1 MQQHPVAVRFSKAAA
16 EVADGNFDSF
26 LDGFSNEATWVV
38 PGRNPLAG
46 TYHGKDGILSFFTE
60 TAERTGDG
68 FHPQP
73 IEALADD
80 GHAVLFLRVTG
91 RRSGADLDVKI
102 AHFATVDSDGHLERN
117 WFLPDDLEAWDA
129 FLA

>member
-1 MQQHPVAVRFSKAAA
+1 
-16 EVADGNFDSF
+16 
-26 LDGFSNEATWVV
+26 
-38 PGRNPLAG
+38 
-46 TYHGKDGILSFFTE
+46 
-60 TAERTGDG
+60 
-68 FHPQP
+68 
-73 IEALADD
+73 
-80 GHAVLFLRVTG
+80 VLFLRVTG